1 MELRPVR
8 GIGSYV
14 RLALAVTVSGWLGL
28 NLLSS
33 APKIIATSRPAA
45 VGGYHPPAG
54 AACVLLETSGQRDMP
69 NDAVISY
76 KIKNKGNGEGPL
88 KVRVELL
95 TSRGKSVQEKEHRVE
110 PGEEWKSFIAF
121 SLAGTDAK
129 FKFFVRC
136 TP

>member
-1 MELRPVR
+1 MIAQNLFEAIN
-8 GIGSYV
+8 GK
-14 RLALAVTVSGWLGL
+14 GL
-28 NLLSS
+28 FD
-33 APKIIATSRPAA
+33 IADHRS
-45 VGGYHPPAG
+45 
-54 AACVLLETSGQRDMP
+54 E
-69 NDAVISY
+69 
-76 KIKNKGNGEGPL
+76 GEGPL
-88 KVRVELL
+88 KVRIELL